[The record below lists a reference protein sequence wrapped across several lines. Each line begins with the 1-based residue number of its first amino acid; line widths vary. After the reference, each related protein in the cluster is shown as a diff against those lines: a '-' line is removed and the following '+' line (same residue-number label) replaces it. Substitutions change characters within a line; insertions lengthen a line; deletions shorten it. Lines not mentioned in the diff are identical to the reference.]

1 MYPSLVMCMHVSVFV
16 RMLTYTRTPKKNS
29 SSVRINAKKTLVQ
42 VYDSE
47 LLGQEYGWE
56 QMVLSHASGGS
67 FISREPTN
75 SRLSEISK

>member
-56 QMVLSHASGGS
+56 HLCVLLAFCLCVHFQA
-67 FISREPTN
+67 T
-75 SRLSEISK
+75 